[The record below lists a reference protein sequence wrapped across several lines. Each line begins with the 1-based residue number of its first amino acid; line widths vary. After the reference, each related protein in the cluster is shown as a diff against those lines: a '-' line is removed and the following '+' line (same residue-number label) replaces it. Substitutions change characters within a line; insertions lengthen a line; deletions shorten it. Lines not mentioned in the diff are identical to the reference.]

1 MTMNPTIT
9 NPVTGERAT
18 FIETSVQT
26 GGARTVG
33 QLEIEPQGG
42 VPGHFHDAHDERID
56 VVEGEIE
63 VVVNGVVHRVRAG
76 EHIVIPRGV
85 VHSWRNPS
93 RNEGLSFRGTMTPGH
108 PGFETA
114 LKVMFGL
121 ARDGEVRRN
130 GIPKRL
136 SDIALLAEW
145 NQGLPAGPL
154 QLLKPVLA
162 WCARRARAR
171 GRAAE
176 LLRRYEAAEPG

>member
-1 MTMNPTIT
+1 MSTQTIT

-18 FIETSVQT
+18 FVETSVQT

-33 QLEIEPQGG
+33 MLEIDRLGG

-56 VVEGEIE
+56 VVDGEIE
-63 VVVNGVVHRVRAG
+63 VVVEGVTSRLRAG

-93 RNEGLSFRGTMTPGH
+93 SAEPLTFRGTMTPGH

-114 LKVMFGL
+114 LTVMFGL

-136 SDIALLAEW
+136 SDIALLADW

-154 QLLKPVLA
+154 QWLKPLFA
-162 WCARRARAR
+162 WAARRARAS

-176 LLRRYEAAEPG
+176 LLRRYGASEPA

>member
-1 MTMNPTIT
+1 MNPQTIT

-18 FIETSVQT
+18 FVETALQT

-33 QLEIEPQGG
+33 ELEVEAQGG
-42 VPGHFHDAHDERID
+42 VPGHIHDAHDERID
-56 VVEGEIE
+56 VLEGEIE
-63 VVVNGVVHRVRAG
+63 VVMNGVAHRLRAG

-93 RNEGLSFRGTMTPGH
+93 REDSLAFRGTFMPGH

-130 GIPKRL
+130 GIPKRF

-154 QLLKPVLA
+154 QWLKPLFA
-162 WCARRARAR
+162 WAARRARAR

-176 LLRRYEAAEPG
+176 LLRRYEAVDPA